1 MAEDMRNPN
10 QGQQVGDVVKGDFA
24 TILVGLGTMLDG
36 ALTPLSKVVASALDS
51 MTVVAK
57 QILDGINNSAAGNR
71 HQ

>member
-1 MAEDMRNPN
+1 MSEEMRSPN